1 MKQHYIWQT
10 FLPLISVNVIF
21 KVKSGSKSLALS
33 DIKVKTMRIVHRT
46 FGNLR
51 AGHSET
57 FLILK
62 LTPLLEGI
70 MQLYSTRRYCI
81 FSYYFQFTIRM
92 HTIYTLGEPN
102 PDSLSTM
109 RVRIRLSQSVL
120 GQLICIFNPDK
131 ILINYQK
138 FIRIYE
144 VI

>member
-1 MKQHYIWQT
+1 MKQHYICQT

-81 FSYYFQFTIRM
+81 FS
-92 HTIYTLGEPN
+92 
-102 PDSLSTM
+102 SLS
-109 RVRIRLSQSVL
+109 VFRIHKSEPKKL
-120 GQLICIFNPDK
+120 GRKIPLNYIKFNT
-131 ILINYQK
+131 
-138 FIRIYE
+138 F
-144 VI
+144 